1 MIGLMEWKIIYE
13 EIRVKNWIVLLIL
26 SSAGYF
32 FLSPG
37 QTFGIIMGGLLIIAN
52 FKVFQRSIQKAFS
65 PDGLL
70 KKSNISIIIR
80 YYVRLLVLGAIIAI
94 LIGKGWADPIGL
106 AIGLSTLV
114 ISISVMGIRMAI
126 KVFAE
131 EAR

>member
-1 MIGLMEWKIIYE
+1 MEWKIIYE

-37 QTFGIIMGGLLIIAN
+37 QAFGIIMGGLLIIAN

-114 ISISVMGIRMAI
+114 ISISAMGIRMAI

>member
-1 MIGLMEWKIIYE
+1 MEWKIIYE

-94 LIGKGWADPIGL
+94 LIGKEWADPIGL

-114 ISISVMGIRMAI
+114 ISISAMGIRMAI

>member
-1 MIGLMEWKIIYE
+1 MEWKTIYE

-32 FLSPG
+32 LLSPS

-52 FKVFQRSIQKAFS
+52 FKVFQRSIQRAFS

-94 LIGKGWADPIGL
+94 LIGKRWADPIGL
-106 AIGLSTLV
+106 AIGLSTVV
-114 ISISVMGIRMAI
+114 ISISAMGIRMAMKI
-126 KVFAE
+126 FAE
-131 EAR
+131 EAH

>member
-1 MIGLMEWKIIYE
+1 MEWKIIYE

-52 FKVFQRSIQKAFS
+52 FKVFQRSIRNAFS

-70 KKSNISIIIR
+70 KKSNIAIIIR

-114 ISISVMGIRMAI
+114 ISISAMGIRMAI
-126 KVFAE
+126 KIFAE
-131 EAR
+131 EAH

>member
-1 MIGLMEWKIIYE
+1 MEWKIIYE

>member
-1 MIGLMEWKIIYE
+1 MEWKTIYE

-32 FLSPG
+32 LLSPS

-80 YYVRLLVLGAIIAI
+80 YYVRLLVLGTIIAI
-94 LIGKGWADPIGL
+94 LIGKRWADPIGL
-106 AIGLSTLV
+106 AIGLSTVV
-114 ISISVMGIRMAI
+114 ISISAMGIRMAMKI
-126 KVFAE
+126 FAE
-131 EAR
+131 EAH

>member
-1 MIGLMEWKIIYE
+1 MEWKIIYE

-52 FKVFQRSIQKAFS
+52 FKVFQRSIRNAFS

-70 KKSNISIIIR
+70 KKSNIAIIIR
-80 YYVRLLVLGAIIAI
+80 YYVRLLVLGAIMAI
-94 LIGKGWADPIGL
+94 LIGKGWADPVGL
-106 AIGLSTLV
+106 AIGLSTVV
-114 ISISVMGIRMAI
+114 ISISAMGIRMAMKI
-126 KVFAE
+126 FAE
-131 EAR
+131 EVH